1 MNINFA
7 GGLVTNEV
15 YNPRSRGV
23 SGQYVRNCRVNGNG
37 WLIPRKGR
45 VRAEAPDVF
54 SYENEYG
61 GSPLAKIDPGSVRY
75 SESGAS
81 NPPTYSPIKMVFQ
94 AVKVDTSQLEQA
106 FPTQQ
111 GDTGEPPLLLSPKT
125 VIGEKSDPITISPIR
140 VVRAEY
146 QFGEYEV
153 DPENRANTYRARV
166 HDLKVIHIDDE
177 QIAIRFQIIGDINLK
192 VRIVDYA
199 SKQVVRHL
207 RDKTYL
213 DGGIVDEEPDQT
225 GDYTGPRRKQLI
237 WDGKNDFGE
246 FVAPGAYAVEFE
258 EAVPQRRLNEEGEY
272 LPVESYEYRH
282 SFLPFDIAWEVLEIA
297 VGNVPDATHV
307 DIFVTADTVSEHYFW
322 IARLP
327 VDNTVHYH
335 FPVLDVNTESPLT
348 FETPDWAYIAAN
360 EYRAYVAEI
369 ESNRVYLSHFN
380 PGTGERLYQN
390 FTDFIDL
397 DLQDGHITGLHFLR
411 DTHLIVYTSNQIQ
424 ILATD
429 PIAELHS
436 VIDFITPRDDK
447 GQYIGCVSPESI
459 VDMGGVHYFLATD
472 KRVYRYDGSNLRE
485 MSDKVHGVLS
495 RLLHLS
501 NAVGFSH
508 DRHYLL
514 SVQLDADDDL
524 PNTTLVYDLI
534 HNVWWQDDFGV
545 SDAMKDR
552 SGNVYGVI
560 DGQAFQLYTGET
572 DDGQPIRRIWRSHP
586 YYGHIQQKWE
596 SIHVSPQAPAV
607 IEVEAYTEQNRAEG
621 TLNVTSIAD
630 PFAQR
635 MGCHLRG
642 RTFTIEIQTES
653 TAAIDRIAVN
663 ERVRNAR

>member
-61 GSPLAKIDPGSVRY
+61 GSPLAKIAPGSVRY
-75 SESGAS
+75 SESGAADV
-81 NPPTYSPIKMVFQ
+81 PAFSPVNMVFQ
-94 AVKVDTSQLEQA
+94 AVKVDTSQIEQA

-111 GDTGEPPLLLSPKT
+111 GDTGEPPPQLSPKT
-125 VIGEKSDPITISPIR
+125 VIGEKSDPITVEPIR
-140 VVRAEY
+140 VVRAED

-153 DPENRANTYRARV
+153 DPANRENTYRARV
-166 HDLKVIHIDDE
+166 HDLKIIHINDE
-177 QIAIRFQIIGDINLK
+177 QIAIRFRIIGDINLK
-192 VRIVDYA
+192 VGIVDYG
-199 SKQVVRHL
+199 SKQVVRHV
-207 RDKTYL
+207 RDTTYL
-213 DGGIVDEEPDQT
+213 DGGSQDEEPDQT
-225 GDYTGPRRKQLI
+225 GDNTGPRRKQVI

-246 FVAPGAYAVEFE
+246 FVAPGAYSVAFE
-258 EAVPQRRLNEEGEY
+258 EAVPQRRLDADGDY
-272 LPVESYEYRH
+272 LPVESYEYRR
-282 SFLPFDIAWEVLEIA
+282 SFLPFDITWEVLEIA

-307 DIFVTADTVSEHYFW
+307 DIFLTEDTVSERYFW
-322 IARLP
+322 VARLP
-327 VDNTVHYH
+327 VDSTVHYH
-335 FPVLDVNTESPLT
+335 FPVLDVNTEGPLT
-348 FETPDWAYIAAN
+348 FETPDWEYIAAN
-360 EYRAYVAEI
+360 EYRAYVAEL

-390 FTDFIDL
+390 FTNFIDL

-411 DTHLIVYTSNQIQ
+411 DTHLIVYASNQIQ

-447 GQYIGCVSPESI
+447 GQYIGCISPESI

-472 KRVYRYDGSNLRE
+472 KRIYRYDGSNLRE

-495 RLLHLS
+495 RLLHLE

-508 DRHYLL
+508 DQHYLL
-514 SVQLDADDDL
+514 SVQLDSDNDPD
-524 PNTTLVYDLI
+524 TTLVYDLI
-534 HNVWWQDDFGV
+534 HGVWWQDDFGV

-552 SGNVYGVI
+552 QGNAYGVI
-560 DGQAFQLYTGET
+560 DGQTFQLYTGDT
-572 DDGQPIRRIWRSHP
+572 DDGEPIRRVWRSHP
-586 YYGHIQQKWE
+586 YYGRIQQKWE
-596 SIHVSPQAPAV
+596 SVHVSPQAPAV
-607 IEVEAYTEQNRAEG
+607 IDVEVFTEFNRAEG
-621 TLNVTSIAD
+621 SLDIESLANPWTH
-630 PFAQR
+630 R
-635 MGCHLRG
+635 MGCNLRG
-642 RTFTIEIQTES
+642 RTLTIEIQTES